1 MLVLKTK
8 GFTLLE
14 LLVVIVLLGIV
25 SSFAMLSL
33 NITGLE
39 SELDEEARRIHA
51 LIKLAKEE
59 AIIQAQEIALRIND
73 NSYAFEALDI
83 NTLKWVP
90 KSEKIFRERK
100 IHDAFKIRL
109 ETEAKNIFFKK
120 DEKSENK
127 EDTEDGAIFFLS
139 SGESEPP
146 EFIIKITIKDK
157 PQVYY
162 QLEGELNGDVK
173 IEKYSDFGS

>member
-1 MLVLKTK
+1 MLAIKTK

-39 SELDEEARRIHA
+39 SELNEEANKIHA
-51 LIKLAKEE
+51 LIRLAKEE
-59 AIIQAQEIALRIND
+59 AIIQAQEVALRIED
-73 NSYAFEALDI
+73 DKYLFEYLDVI
-83 NTLKWVP
+83 TQKWLP
-90 KSEKIFRERK
+90 KSEKVFRERK
-100 IHDAFKIRL
+100 THDALNIRL
-109 ETEAKNIFFKK
+109 ETEAKKIFFKK
-120 DEKSENK
+120 DDENK
-127 EDTEDGAIFFLS
+127 DKEETEYGAIFFLS

-157 PQVYY
+157 PQIYY

-173 IEKYSDFGS
+173 IKKYSDFEN